1 MINCLS
7 SSKFANLLFVD
18 VQIDHEKVIALFD
31 TGANRTVITRSL
43 MQRLHASFEEEN
55 FRVGNNN
62 GVVRMLQSTI
72 ITHIQIGDI
81 SIKNCRVL
89 VVDDA
94 YFDFTDTIF
103 PAKMLLGRDIIS
115 QYRWRYSSKEKS
127 LLVSLS
133 QRIVQDSYGPIVFCE
148 YNGHGFKAR
157 VDTGHTSS
165 ILNASWYSRLTDV
178 EYHESEIV
186 GVGTSQCKP
195 TFYVKDIKLRYQNQM
210 IHLRNV
216 DICDKIYGQPDEIET
231 LFGFDFLEGKDWLLE
246 QDFKL
251 NGGTLDGK

>member
-103 PAKMLLGRDIIS
+103 LAEMLLGWDIIS
-115 QYRWRYSSKEKS
+115 QYRWRYSSKEKI
-127 LLVSLS
+127 LVG
-133 QRIVQDSYGPIVFCE
+133 QF
-148 YNGHGFKAR
+148 
-157 VDTGHTSS
+157 
-165 ILNASWYSRLTDV
+165 V
-178 EYHESEIV
+178 EKES
-186 GVGTSQCKP
+186 P
-195 TFYVKDIKLRYQNQM
+195 RYVWPYR
-210 IHLRNV
+210 
-216 DICDKIYGQPDEIET
+216 
-231 LFGFDFLEGKDWLLE
+231 FL
-246 QDFKL
+246 
-251 NGGTLDGK
+251 